1 MYKVQSYQIAQ
12 SINIKA
18 VKSIYRSTLANNYS
32 DDLFIKL
39 DDKQFITVFQFGIV
53 CFFNVETKEINKII
67 AQISQFSKGVV
78 SDLLNE
84 DIEVFIE
91 PNIMKV
97 SFDTVTIPSFDEEM
111 IRLIMLHTS
120 QSVALD
126 RYAEITET
134 ILEEASVHTKSLEI
148 EGKLYISKKK
158 LKMLIGKIMNIKNGI
173 YENLYIFDSPENTW
187 VKEDLAKL
195 DSNLKYTFD
204 LKNRYRYIQDRI
216 SITKENLELFKGI
229 WDHKESSTLE
239 WIIIIL
245 ILVEIIDLF
254 ITKIL

>member
-12 SINIKA
+12 SINVKA
-18 VKSIYRSTLANNYS
+18 VKSIYKSTLANSYS

-53 CFFNVETKEINKII
+53 SFFNVETKEIDKII
-67 AQISQFSKGVV
+67 SQISQFSKGVV
-78 SDLLNE
+78 SDLLKE
-84 DIEVFIE
+84 DIDVFIE
-91 PNIMKV
+91 PDTMKV

-126 RYAEITET
+126 RYAEISEA
-134 ILEEASVHTKSLEI
+134 ILEEASVHTKSLELK
-148 EGKLYISKKK
+148 GKLYISKKN
-158 LKMLIGKIMNIKNGI
+158 LKMLIGRIMNIKNGI

-187 VKEDLAKL
+187 ESEELAKL

-204 LKNRYRYIQDRI
+204 LKNRYRNIQDRI
-216 SITKENLELFKGI
+216 SITKENLELFKDI

-239 WIIIIL
+239 WIIIVL